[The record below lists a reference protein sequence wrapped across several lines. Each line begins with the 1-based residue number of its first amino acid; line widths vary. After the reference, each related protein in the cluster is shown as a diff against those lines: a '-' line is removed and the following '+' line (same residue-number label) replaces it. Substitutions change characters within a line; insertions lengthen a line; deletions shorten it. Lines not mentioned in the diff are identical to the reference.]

1 MTGTGQT
8 MGTADYMA
16 PEQTSDSHSA
26 DIRAD
31 IYSLGCTLFKLLSG
45 QAPFEGPDYRGTFDK
60 MTAHVQTPAPSIRE
74 LAADVPEEL
83 AALLG
88 RMLAK
93 DPGQRPATPADVAAR
108 LEPFCAGHDLPAL
121 AES

>member
-16 PEQTSDSHSA
+16 PEQTSDSHRA

-31 IYSLGCTLFKLLSG
+31 VYSLGCTLFKLLSG
-45 QAPFEGPDYRGTFDK
+45 RAPFEGPDYRGAFDK

-74 LAADVPEEL
+74 WAADVPEEL

-93 DPGQRPATPADVAAR
+93 DPGTAAR
-108 LEPFCAGHDLPAL
+108 HAGGRGCETGSVLCGA
-121 AES
+121 

>member
-1 MTGTGQT
+1 
-8 MGTADYMA
+8 
-16 PEQTSDSHSA
+16 
-26 DIRAD
+26 
-31 IYSLGCTLFKLLSG
+31 
-45 QAPFEGPDYRGTFDK
+45 

-93 DPGQRPATPADVAAR
+93 DPAERPATPADVAAK
-108 LEPFCAGHDLPAL
+108 LEAFCVGP
-121 AES
+121 